1 MVDFLRFSPRTS
13 GIFVAPMVAD
23 RRQGGPTP
31 EETVVLRITWM
42 DAEAVP
48 GTAKVEGEI
57 AGEHV
62 HELFR
67 FAASALERVP
77 RIMLDLSDVTFVDH
91 SGAVLLRALR
101 DQGVEFVDGSSF
113 ISSLVS
119 GLTTALGTG
128 GAE

>member
-1 MVDFLRFSPRTS
+1 M
-13 GIFVAPMVAD
+13 
-23 RRQGGPTP
+23 
-31 EETVVLRITWM
+31 LRITWM
-42 DAEAVP
+42 DPEAVP

-62 HELFR
+62 HELSR
-67 FAASALERVP
+67 FAASALERAP
-77 RIMLDLSDVTFVDH
+77 HIMLDLSDVTFVDH